1 MKGYQ
6 KRVIYLKNTG
16 SRVFDEAMFFVSRE
30 GEEQRL
36 GYSDMVSEA
45 NRIIEE
51 SLGKDNSVGRDG
63 KSGFF
68 AFLAPFLLGVFVC
81 SLAVVILSIFNV
93 I

>member
-16 SRVFDEAMFFVSRE
+16 SHIFDEAMFFVSRE

-36 GYSDMVSEA
+36 GYGDMVNEA
-45 NRIIEE
+45 SRIIDE
-51 SLGKDNSVGRDG
+51 SLGKDNSRGRDARR
-63 KSGFF
+63 SFF

-81 SLAVVILSIFNV
+81 SLAVIILSLFIA